1 MSTANVFAAG
11 VKPLVID
18 LDMQPGDTKNF
29 DLKFMP
35 SGQEEQVKLSLYQ
48 PVQLLNGGLTYQKA
62 NPESFSVSNWVDLE
76 SNEVMVYPGQ
86 QNTVSGTVNV
96 PFSAGGSHT
105 VVIMVEPQSPAQ
117 KKGGINFMVRYAVR
131 LNIRVDRP
139 GLRPEAELVKF
150 NLDSGEENEPIVKA
164 RLSNPSAWDYLV
176 SGEVTIRDAE
186 RRLVERIPLRSPS
199 GAKNNKDIT
208 RMYPGSEVKYLA
220 EVTKRLTP
228 ETYTLRTFIRYGD
241 HGQIIKTKEI
251 NIKEGDFNF
260 PTADEIGAFSVEP
273 KQIDLE
279 LKSGQRKSEVLS
291 LNSEIA
297 DTAQIVVS
305 GSEIEEN
312 YEYSLLEWL
321 KLRGKNQFKLRG
333 RSRGKAILTM
343 VVPRDIKSGSYH
355 GNVTLQAYNPE
366 TEKLLTK
373 KQVPVSILVGNEQDY
388 QLEVKSLHAKAV
400 KEGQLLSLDLLNS
413 GNAFINPTIDCI
425 ISDQDGKFVER
436 LSFNL
441 PKGVERILPLKRQ
454 RLMTTA
460 KNLESGKYK
469 AKIEIKYQGEDLTSV
484 EKEFEVLE

>member
-1 MSTANVFAAG
+1 
-11 VKPLVID
+11 
-18 LDMQPGDTKNF
+18 
-29 DLKFMP
+29 
-35 SGQEEQVKLSLYQ
+35 
-48 PVQLLNGGLTYQKA
+48 
-62 NPESFSVSNWVDLE
+62 
-76 SNEVMVYPGQ
+76 
-86 QNTVSGTVNV
+86 
-96 PFSAGGSHT
+96 
-105 VVIMVEPQSPAQ
+105 
-117 KKGGINFMVRYAVR
+117 
-131 LNIRVDRP
+131 
-139 GLRPEAELVKF
+139 
-150 NLDSGEENEPIVKA
+150 
-164 RLSNPSAWDYLV
+164 
-176 SGEVTIRDAE
+176 
-186 RRLVERIPLRSPS
+186 
-199 GAKNNKDIT
+199 
-208 RMYPGSEVKYLA
+208 
-220 EVTKRLTP
+220 
-228 ETYTLRTFIRYGD
+228 
-241 HGQIIKTKEI
+241 
-251 NIKEGDFNF
+251 
-260 PTADEIGAFSVEP
+260 
-273 KQIDLE
+273 
-279 LKSGQRKSEVLS
+279 
-291 LNSEIA
+291 
-297 DTAQIVVS
+297 VVS

-469 AKIEIKYQGEDLTSV
+469 DKIEIKNQGEELTRV
-484 EKEFEVLE
+484 EKELELLE